1 MLVLALDTSSP
12 ATSCALIELEEGHS
26 RALAEEFVL
35 PPTKAGDVLPDIL
48 QTLCTRAGRSF
59 ADISGLA
66 VGLGPG
72 SFTGLRVGL
81 ASAKGLAYARR
92 WPLVGA
98 SSLHALALGAVRSL
112 KLEDAIVVPALEARR
127 GELFLSA
134 FAVRAGLLKSLSE
147 ERVLMAREVAG
158 FLAQLANGASAARAE
173 DLPIFL
179 VGAGA
184 GKNLEALRAGGVV
197 EALLAHAA
205 EAIHPSAAALVELC
219 AGRLREAKFDA
230 MALFAL
236 EPLYL
241 AQSEAEKALAA
252 GRVGKLPQG

>member
-12 ATSCALIELEEGHS
+12 ATSCALVELGS
-26 RALAEEFVL
+26 GRAKVLAEELTL
-35 PPTKAGDVLPDIL
+35 PPVKAGDVLPDIL
-48 QTLCTRAGRSF
+48 QTLCTQAGRGF
-59 ADISGLA
+59 ADVSALA

-127 GELFLSA
+127 GELFLCA
-134 FAVRAGLLKSLSE
+134 FAVRGGSLTSISE
-147 ERVLMAREVAG
+147 ERVLLAREVAE

-173 DLPIFL
+173 GLPILL

-197 EALLAHAA
+197 EAQLAHAA

-219 AGRLREAKFDA
+219 AGRLREAKFDP

-252 GRVGKLPQG
+252 GRVGKLP

>member
-12 ATSCALIELEEGHS
+12 ATSCALVEVGS
-26 RALAEEFVL
+26 GRAKVLAEELTL
-35 PPTKAGDVLPDIL
+35 PPVKAGDVLPDIL
-48 QTLCTRAGRSF
+48 QTLCTRAGRGF
-59 ADISGLA
+59 ADVSALA

-92 WPLVGA
+92 WPLAGA

-134 FAVRAGLLKSLSE
+134 FSVRQQVLTSLAD
-147 ERVLMAREVAG
+147 ERVLMARDVAG
-158 FLAQLANGASAARAE
+158 FLAQLAKGQE
-173 DLPIFL
+173 LPISL
-179 VGAGA
+179 VGPGA
-184 GKNLEALRAGGVV
+184 GKNLEALRIGGVA
-197 EALLAHAA
+197 EGALAHAA
-205 EAIHPSAAALVELC
+205 EAIYPSAAALADLC
-219 AGRLREAKFDA
+219 AVRLHEAKFDA
-230 MALFAL
+230 VALFAL